1 MTKIRAAL
9 VLAASALVL
18 VSACKT
24 SNAPADVDD
33 AVEPVKAESPGHG
46 NVENMVP
53 GPCATACAQ
62 VASGE
67 CNWRNQCEA
76 HHGRPEMAELTAFC
90 GQKAL
95 SCTAA
100 QAAGTGEAEGLMDCY
115 RECESLR

>member
-1 MTKIRAAL
+1 MTKIRAVL

-18 VSACKT
+18 VPACKT

-33 AVEPVKAESPGHG
+33 AVEPVRAESPGRG
-46 NVENMVP
+46 NAENMTP

-67 CNWRNQCEA
+67 CNWRNQCDD
-76 HHGRPEMAELTAFC
+76 HHGRPEVAEMTAFC
-90 GQKAL
+90 GQKTL

-100 QAAGTGEAEGLMDCY
+100 HEAGSGEAEGLMECY
-115 RECESLR
+115 RECEGLR